1 MSGYTPVFRSVFTGS
16 LCGQW
21 PDTAAWLSLLALAD
35 KNGHVDMTPQY
46 IASVTG
52 MPIAEL
58 QACIDRFLQP
68 DPMSRSSTSDG
79 RRLELLEPSRQW
91 GWRIVNFSTYREKA
105 RLAAKNQREIE
116 TGKNSARMD
125 DRRSPPETAADRRSP
140 PPTAPHTQTHTQT
153 QEGESASRS
162 VTGSASESITR
173 VFEHWRTAHRHERAQ
188 LDDKRRKVI
197 AKALKDYAE
206 ADLCQAITGY
216 LNSPHHMGDNESA
229 TVYDS
234 LELML
239 RDAKHIDAGLRF
251 YAEPPRTDL
260 SRSTRRV
267 IAQTDDWVPPE
278 ARRAG

>member
-1 MSGYTPVFRSVFTGS
+1 VSGYTPVFRSVFTGS

-116 TGKNSARMD
+116 SGKNSARMD
-125 DRRSPPETAADRRSP
+125 DRRPPPETAGDRRSP

-162 VTGSASESITR
+162 VRLKAVTR
-173 VFEHWRTAHRHERAQ
+173 VFEHWRTTHRHERAQ

-197 AKALKDYAE
+197 SKALENYSE

-216 LNSPHHMGDNESA
+216 VNSPHHMGDNETG
-229 TVYDS
+229 TVYDA

-260 SRSTRRV
+260 SRATRRV